1 MGQLF
6 KHGVAQQWYIAN
18 AKRNEGKGKNAS
30 IGGKETKLLLAMT
43 VGSQRR

>member
-30 IGGKETKLLLAMT
+30 IGGKKRSYYLP
-43 VGSQRR
+43 

>member
-6 KHGVAQQWYIAN
+6 KHGVAQWYIAN
-18 AKRNEGKGKNAS
+18 AKRNEGEGRKC
-30 IGGKETKLLLAMT
+30 IDWGKETKLLLAMT